1 MQLTNEQKLIQKTIR
16 DFAEKEIRPRAH
28 EIDKTDQFPR
38 ELWEKLGQMGVVAF
52 PFPEKYGGGGG
63 DPLAYGLVIEEL
75 ARASAALALT
85 YSAHCT
91 LGVGA
96 IHLFGSEEQKKKWIP
111 ELIQPGRLCSYSLS
125 EPGCGS
131 DAAAIQTTAVK
142 KGDKFILNGA
152 KNFVTSGGLADQVI
166 VACVT
171 DKTKG
176 KEGIS
181 ALLVDSKSK
190 GFQVAKF
197 AEDKMGFHGSIT
209 SQLVFENCEVP
220 AANLLGEEGKGL
232 RMFLTLLDHGRIG
245 ISALA
250 LGLAGGAL
258 EESIKYSHE
267 RSAFGHRISDFE
279 GIQFMLAD
287 MATQI
292 EACRAL
298 LFRAIDA
305 KQTGKDFIK
314 LASMVKLFSSDMC
327 VDVTRKAVEIH
338 GGYGYLK
345 DFPVERYYR
354 DAKFLEIG
362 EGTSEIQRLVIAREL
377 LRDMLQS

>member
-1 MQLTNEQKLIQKTIR
+1 MDLTNEQKLIQKTIR
-16 DFAEKEIRPRAH
+16 DFAEKEIRPIAG
-28 EIDKTDQFPR
+28 EIDKTDTFPR
-38 ELWEKLGQMGVVAF
+38 EIWKKLGEIGVVALSL
-52 PFPEKYGGGGG
+52 PEKYGGGGG
-63 DPLAYGLVIEEL
+63 DLVSYCLVIEEL
-75 ARASAALALT
+75 AKVSSAIALT

-96 IHLFGSEEQKKKWIP
+96 INLFGTEEQKKKFIS
-111 ELIQPGRLCSYSLS
+111 ELIQPGKLCSYSLS

-142 KGDKFILNGA
+142 KDGKFILNGT
-152 KNFVTSGGLADQVI
+152 KNFVTSGGLADKVI

-171 DKTKG
+171 DKSKG

-181 ALLVDSKSK
+181 ALIVDTKAK
-190 GFQVAKF
+190 GFQVGKF
-197 AEDKMGFHGSIT
+197 AEDKMGFRGSVT

-220 AANLLGEEGKGL
+220 TENLLGEEGKGL
-232 RMFLTLLDHGRIG
+232 RMFLTLLDNGRIG

-250 LGLAGGAL
+250 LGIAEGAL
-258 EESIKYSHE
+258 DESLKYSRQ
-267 RSAFGHRISDFE
+267 RSAFGHSISDFE
-279 GIQFMLAD
+279 AIQFMLAD

-298 LFRAIDA
+298 LYEAIDA
-305 KQTGKDFIK
+305 KQKGKDFVK
-314 LASMVKLFSSDMC
+314 LASMAKLFSSDIC
-327 VDVTRKAVEIH
+327 VDVARKAVEIH

-345 DFPVERYYR
+345 DFPVERFYR
-354 DAKFLEIG
+354 DAKFMEIG

-377 LRDMLQS
+377 LK